1 MYDIRTTS
9 DVEALVENEKEPSKP
24 VNVPSVVPF
33 IDTFAPINGSFV
45 VPSTTTPDT
54 NDCEK
59 EVNEQ
64 FLSLYYLKFIDFN
77 KLLCS

>member
-24 VNVPSVVPF
+24 VKVPSVVPF

-59 EVNEQ
+59 EVNE
-64 FLSLYYLKFIDFN
+64 KKKTTKNCN
-77 KLLCS
+77 KIL